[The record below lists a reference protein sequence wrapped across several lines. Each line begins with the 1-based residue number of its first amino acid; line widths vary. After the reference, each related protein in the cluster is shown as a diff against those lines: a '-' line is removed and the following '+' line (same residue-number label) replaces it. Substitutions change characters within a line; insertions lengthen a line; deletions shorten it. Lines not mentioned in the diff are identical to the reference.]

1 MAAEIFIP
9 GEGVVKSDDV
19 IKTKNALLGKAKE
32 ICKKH
37 SNSYLIRYPHLY
49 GHRIDEYKWVVLI
62 EDLFELFNENT

>member
-19 IKTKNALLGKAKE
+19 IKTKNALLDKAKE

-37 SNSYLIRYPHLY
+37 SNSYLIRYPH
-49 GHRIDEYKWVVLI
+49 
-62 EDLFELFNENT
+62 FC